1 MISISKTA
9 YPRFKK
15 NYTKEEL
22 TKIFEPTE
30 KEFRFCH
37 KNARGKTQRLTFLA
51 LLKSHQ
57 HLGYVPNT
65 LMIPKSLRQ
74 YFANQLSFSE
84 DLELIE
90 LIETNKKTFYL
101 YRKAIRH
108 FLKVLPWSEQAAS
121 ILETTVKKAA
131 LSMSNPPDLVN
142 VAIEKLIEQ
151 RYELPAFSTLD
162 RMISHI
168 RHEVHLELYEKLNA
182 TLRPKQRK
190 ALDKL
195 LEVNEGDTE
204 TDFSRICKKPKKPTL
219 TLMRNWTLRLAW
231 LNQLIDTSKLFDII
245 NPTKVHQFSAETEKL
260 EALDVKRMNT
270 AKKYTHLFCLIQ
282 QRQVD
287 TKDQLADLFLRRI
300 RKTRLSAE
308 KKLTVLQELFRLIEE
323 QLLAIF
329 SQVAGYTIEISADKH
344 LGDSIRTLMKKH
356 GGAIYLLD
364 QYQQVAAYHNKN
376 FLPLLWKSFKG
387 NRAAVLNLVELL
399 DIRSGTEDTDMIE
412 ALGFILSYRDS
423 RKHTVPYETDLDFMT
438 DRWLN
443 YVETND
449 NGVRVLKR
457 RELEIAVLFYVA
469 DGLKSGDLYV
479 EGSEKYADYR
489 KQLLPWSECEK
500 LLEDYSKS
508 VDLPNNAADFVAL
521 LKKQLTDAAKA
532 ADEAYPGN
540 SDFSIDENGAPH
552 LKRQKANRLP
562 EGLQHF
568 EETIKK
574 KMPKQDL
581 IDLLKRVQTWIPY
594 TRHFGPPSGATS
606 KLKNDTYKYIFT
618 IFAYGCNLGANQ
630 MVRHTDGTLTPR
642 ILRRINKQHIDSQ
655 KLDAAIRDIINNYNN
670 WGLTEYWGDGS
681 DMIVDG
687 THIEL
692 IENNMLGSMH
702 IRYGAY
708 GGIAY
713 KYLSGKYIALITRF
727 ISCGTWEAIHILDG
741 FQDNKS
747 ELQPHT
753 VIGDTQAQSE
763 PVFALAYLMGIQLM
777 PRMRNW
783 NDVTFVRPDNTTVY
797 KHIETLFK
805 NVGEFSRIEKH
816 WKDFMQVA
824 ISIHAGKV
832 IPSMLLRRLGV
843 QSKKNKLYKAFR
855 ALGQVVR
862 TIFLLKYITNPEMR
876 RHIQASTTKV
886 ESFNNFSDW
895 VTFGGKTLRTGDP
908 VEMEKRIKYAD
919 LIANIVMLHNVI
931 DLTNVLYE
939 MYAEG
944 ETVTSE
950 LVEKLSP
957 LTTQHLRR
965 FGIIFLDMNDLPDP
979 LEQKKLDFL
988 D

>member
-1 MISISKTA
+1 MISITKTA

-15 NYTKEEL
+15 NYTEEEL
-22 TKIFEPTE
+22 TKIFEPNE
-30 KEFRFCH
+30 NELRFCR
-37 KNARGKTQRLTFLA
+37 KNARGDTQRLTLLT

-57 HLGYVPNT
+57 YLGYIPNT
-65 LMIPKSLRQ
+65 AIVPKLLRQ
-74 YFANQLSFSE
+74 YFSIQLGFSK

-90 LIETNKKTFYL
+90 LTETNKKSFYR
-101 YRKAIRH
+101 YRKAIRR
-108 FLKVLPWSEQAAS
+108 FLKVLPWSEQATS

-162 RMISHI
+162 RMVSHI

-182 TLRPKQRK
+182 TLRPKQRE

-204 TDFSRICKKPKKPTL
+204 TDFSRICEKPKKPTL

-231 LNQLIDTSKLFDII
+231 LNQIIDTSKLFDII
-245 NPTKVHQFSAETEKL
+245 NPTKVHQFAAETEKL
-260 EALDVKRMNT
+260 EALDVKRMNA
-270 AKKYTHLFCLIQ
+270 AKRYTHLFCLIQ
-282 QRQVD
+282 QQQVD

-308 KKLTVLQELFRLIEE
+308 KRLTVLQELFREIEE

-329 SQVAGYTIEISADKH
+329 SQVAGYTIEISTNKR
-344 LGDSIRTLMKKH
+344 LGDSVRTLMEEH

-387 NRAAVLNLVELL
+387 NRAAVLNLVKLL

-423 RKHTVPYETDLDFMT
+423 KKRTVPYETDLDFMT
-438 DRWLN
+438 DRWMN
-443 YVETND
+443 YVETKE
-449 NGVRVLKR
+449 NGVKVLKR

-500 LLEDYSKS
+500 LLEGCCKS
-508 VDLPNNAADFVAL
+508 VGLPNNAADFVAA
-521 LKKQLTDAAKA
+521 LKKQLADAAKA
-532 ADEAYPGN
+532 ADEAYPEN
-540 SDFSIDENGAPH
+540 SDFSIDENGEPH
-552 LKRQKANRLP
+552 LKRQKANPLP
-562 EGLQHF
+562 DGLRHF

-574 KMPKQDL
+574 KMPKRDL
-581 IDLLKRVQTWIPY
+581 IDLLKRVQSWIPY

-606 KLKNDTYKYIFT
+606 KLKNDIYKYIFT
-618 IFAYGCNLGANQ
+618 IFGYGCNLGANQ
-630 MVRHTDGTLTPR
+630 MIRHTDGTLTPR

-670 WGLTEYWGDGS
+670 WDLTKYWGDGS

-692 IENNMLGSMH
+692 IENNMLGSIH

-747 ELQPHT
+747 ELQPDT

-783 NDVTFVRPDNTTVY
+783 NDVTFIRTDNTTVY

-805 NVGEFSRIEKH
+805 NVGEFNRIEKH

-824 ISIHAGKV
+824 LSIHIGKV

-855 ALGQVVR
+855 ALGQVIR
-862 TIFLLKYITNPEMR
+862 TIFLLKYITDPEMR

-931 DLTNVLYE
+931 DLTDVLNE
-939 MYAEG
+939 MNAEG
-944 ETVTSE
+944 EPVTKE

-957 LTTQHLRR
+957 LMTQQLRR
-965 FGIIFLDMNDLPDP
+965 FGIISLDMEDLPDP
-979 LEQKKLDFL
+979 LEQKGLDFL